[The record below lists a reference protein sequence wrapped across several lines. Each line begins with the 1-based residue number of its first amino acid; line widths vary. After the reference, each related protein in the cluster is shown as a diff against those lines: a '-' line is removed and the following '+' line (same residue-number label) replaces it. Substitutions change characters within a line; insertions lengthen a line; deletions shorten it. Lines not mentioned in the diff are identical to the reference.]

1 MFSSNTVNSS
11 APPNPSKSIQD
22 ERLQNQFEPTLMH
35 EFLEGSRENSQQI
48 LRLYH
53 QMERDPILCS
63 SYKDYEL
70 NRLEE
75 RTKSA
80 LRINLLSRYIE
91 EDSPSDFHRRLNLL
105 AVYDPST
112 GIRLNINLGLFVNCI
127 KGNGTAAQYKYWCV
141 DKETTKIKNAYGC
154 FGMTELGHGSNV
166 AGCETTATF
175 DEENDQFIIDTPHI
189 GATKWW
195 IGGALHV
202 ATHCVVYARLIVN
215 GKDYGVTT
223 FVVPLRDSNHDVMPG
238 ITIGDIGG
246 KMGREGVDNGW
257 IQFSNVKIP
266 RFFMLQRFCKV
277 SSSGEVELPP
287 LQQLVYISLLGGRV
301 MMAVDSYRISA
312 RFITI
317 AVRYAIGRRQFKK
330 DGDDGKGDD
339 LESKLLDYPLHQRR
353 LMPYLALTY
362 AMAVGTKKLEN
373 DHAACLKEF
382 DYAVNSNDKVA
393 LKKAIETTKSLFVDS
408 ASLKSTCTWLAGECI
423 TECRQACG
431 GHGYSAYSGFGKT
444 YGDWTIQCTYEGDNS
459 VLGMSAGKAIIANT
473 AQVIK
478 KNKKITGSI
487 SFLSNAKN
495 YINEELVLKSE
506 DDLQNL
512 SLVLK
517 ALEVLICRLAN
528 QSINVLESFGDNNW
542 DHVSYQRL
550 VLSKLRCH
558 HYLLQNFISR
568 IDGADESTKPMLKDV
583 AKTYAYT
590 SILENFSAE
599 LLSLNVTSPKFI
611 NRLKSSVI
619 PMYLKKM
626 RNQAIA
632 LTDSFQQPD
641 MVLNSAIG
649 NYNGD
654 IYEDYFKIVKQAN
667 PPTQTKAPYS
677 ATIEAMLNRPSKE
690 ERERFEKSA
699 ETAKILS
706 K

>member
-1 MFSSNTVNSS
+1 MRSTNIVNNS

-22 ERLQNQFEPTLMH
+22 ERLQNQFEPTIMH

-48 LRLYH
+48 LRLYQ
-53 QMERDPILCS
+53 QMERDPILSS

-80 LRINLLSRYIE
+80 MRINLLSRYIE
-91 EDSPSDFHRRLNLL
+91 GDSPSDFHRRLNLL

-112 GIRLNINLGLFVNCI
+112 GIRLSINLGLFVNCI
-127 KGNGTAAQYKYWCV
+127 KGNGTAAQYKYWCI
-141 DKETTKIKNAYGC
+141 DKETTKIKSSYGC

-175 DEENDQFIIDTPHI
+175 DEENDEFIINTPHI

-202 ATHCVVYARLIVN
+202 ATHCVVYARLIVK
-215 GKDYGVTT
+215 GKDYGVKT

-277 SSSGEVELPP
+277 SRNGEVELPP

-317 AVRYAIGRRQFKK
+317 AIRYAIGRRQFKK
-330 DGDDGKGDD
+330 EGSNDNDDG

-353 LMPYLALTY
+353 LIPYLALTY

-382 DYAVNSNDKVA
+382 DHAVNSNDRA
-393 LKKAIETTKSLFVDS
+393 TLLRAIETTKSLFIDS
-408 ASLKSTCTWLAGECI
+408 ASLKSTCTWLAGDCI
-423 TECRQACG
+423 TESRQACG

-444 YGDWTIQCTYEGDNS
+444 YGDWTVQCTYEGDNS
-459 VLGMSAGKAIIANT
+459 VLGMSAGKAIISNT
-473 AQVIK
+473 AQVIN

-495 YINEELVLKSE
+495 YINNELVLKSDE
-506 DDLQNL
+506 DLQDL
-512 SLVLK
+512 SLILK
-517 ALEVLICRLAN
+517 SLEVLICRLAS
-528 QSINVLESFGDNNW
+528 QSMNILESIGDKDW
-542 DHVSYQRL
+542 DNVSYQRVL
-550 VLSKLRCH
+550 LSKLRCH
-558 HYLLQNFISR
+558 HYLLQTFMTR
-568 IDGADESTKPMLKDV
+568 IDTADESTKQILMDV

-590 SILENFSAE
+590 SILESFSAE
-599 LLSLNVTSPKFI
+599 FLSLNVISPNFI
-611 NRLKSSVI
+611 NRLKSNVI
-619 PMYLKKM
+619 PEYLRKL
-626 RNQAIA
+626 RSQAVA

-641 MVLNSAIG
+641 MVLNSPVG

-654 IYEDYFKIVKQAN
+654 IYENYFKVVKKAN
-667 PPTQTKAPYS
+667 PPINTKAPYS
-677 ATIEAMLNRPSKE
+677 GALEAMLNRPSKE

-706 K
+706 N

>member
-48 LRLYH
+48 MRLYH

-202 ATHCVVYARLIVN
+202 ATHCVVYARLIVK

-257 IQFSNVKIP
+257 IQFSNVRIP

-317 AVRYAIGRRQFKK
+317 AVRYAVGRRQFKK
-330 DGDDGKGDD
+330 DGDDGNNDG
-339 LESKLLDYPLHQRR
+339 LETKLLDYPLHQRR

-362 AMAVGTKKLEN
+362 AMAVG
-373 DHAACLKEF
+373 
-382 DYAVNSNDKVA
+382 V
-393 LKKAIETTKSLFVDS
+393 
-408 ASLKSTCTWLAGECI
+408 
-423 TECRQACG
+423 
-431 GHGYSAYSGFGKT
+431 
-444 YGDWTIQCTYEGDNS
+444 
-459 VLGMSAGKAIIANT
+459 
-473 AQVIK
+473 
-478 KNKKITGSI
+478 
-487 SFLSNAKN
+487 
-495 YINEELVLKSE
+495 
-506 DDLQNL
+506 
-512 SLVLK
+512 
-517 ALEVLICRLAN
+517 
-528 QSINVLESFGDNNW
+528 
-542 DHVSYQRL
+542 
-550 VLSKLRCH
+550 
-558 HYLLQNFISR
+558 
-568 IDGADESTKPMLKDV
+568 
-583 AKTYAYT
+583 
-590 SILENFSAE
+590 
-599 LLSLNVTSPKFI
+599 
-611 NRLKSSVI
+611 
-619 PMYLKKM
+619 
-626 RNQAIA
+626 
-632 LTDSFQQPD
+632 
-641 MVLNSAIG
+641 
-649 NYNGD
+649 
-654 IYEDYFKIVKQAN
+654 
-667 PPTQTKAPYS
+667 
-677 ATIEAMLNRPSKE
+677 
-690 ERERFEKSA
+690 
-699 ETAKILS
+699 
-706 K
+706 